1 MTEQRPILDVAADGD
16 TAGLTVAGCRQRQ
29 DRLRA
34 LLRAR
39 GLDGVLVTDP
49 RHVHWLTGHW
59 GRAVFSVLAFVP
71 ADGPIVLVTA
81 YPPTDDVA
89 ADVRLTFEAARHAT
103 LVDDQPAAALAA
115 LRPFLAHGASLGSD
129 GPWLP
134 GLLPGVAVHDV
145 RDAFLGL
152 RRAKDA
158 DELVLLRRGV
168 AGCEAAFAAARRL
181 VGSGITEVRLYADML
196 AAAVEVVGEPIGE
209 FGNDFQS
216 GGGGG
221 APRRRVPRPGEL
233 MPLDVSVIVRGYC
246 SDLCRTLI
254 VGGQPRGAQREA
266 HGLVLDVLHEIETMV
281 RPGVSCR
288 SVFAFAFNRLD
299 GRHGWSFPHHLG
311 HGVGLSQHEAP
322 RLNPNWDD
330 TFLVGDVFT
339 VEPGLYGEDLAGGV
353 RIEEEYVVTE
363 FGVERLSNAPVGL

>member
-1 MTEQRPILDVAADGD
+1 V
-16 TAGLTVAGCRQRQ
+16 
-29 DRLRA
+29 RLRT

-39 GLDGVLVTDP
+39 GLDGALVVDP

-71 ADGPIVLVTA
+71 ADGPVVLVTA
-81 YPPTDDVA
+81 YPPAGDVA
-89 ADVRLTFEAARHAT
+89 ADVTLTFEAARLAT
-103 LVDDQPAAALAA
+103 LVDDQPAAAFATLRPVLAPGAA
-115 LRPFLAHGASLGSD
+115 LGCD

-134 GLLPGVAVHDV
+134 GLLPGVTVYDLRGA
-145 RDAFLGL
+145 LLEL

-158 DELVLLRRGV
+158 DELLLLRRGV
-168 AGCEAAFAAARRL
+168 AGCEAAFAAARLR
-181 VGSGITEVRLYADML
+181 VGSGITEVRLYAEML

-221 APRRRVPRPGEL
+221 APRARIPQPGEL
-233 MPLDVSVIVRGYC
+233 IPLDVSVVVRGYC

-254 VGGQPRGAQREA
+254 VAAEPTAAQHEA
-266 HGLVLDVLHEIETMV
+266 HRLILGVLREIETMI
-281 RPGVSCR
+281 RPGVTCR
-288 SVFAFAFNRLD
+288 SVYARALERLD
-299 GRHGWSFPHHLG
+299 GRNGWSFPHHLG

-330 TFLVGDVFT
+330 TFRVGDVFT

-363 FGVERLSNAPVGL
+363 DGVERLSNAPVGL